1 MTDAEKEALKQKLM
15 SLAKNEIV
23 ITYDDPITLLPA
35 TATRI
40 GGVPAVPKD
49 FEWPRHAHT
58 RIRDWLASLFRRVIP
73 GLSARNPQRELPLA
87 FLGQINLK
95 DAAPYDKDGLLPKS
109 GVLSFFLAPW
119 AGGYYSSDRGAAR
132 VYYFPDEAALTTVA
146 NFPDDLDDKCKFPEL
161 APEFMNKT
169 SMPDCDEYAFLTN
182 DERDWGEEYDDF
194 DQCRSECGYVKFE
207 ERACF
212 KLLGYPCVICDVWP
226 DTMEEICESATG
238 EFLGHDGAGET
249 EEAVRERAKEWT
261 LLLEADL
268 ISRATGKVAK
278 FFEPA
283 GIFNFWIRKEDLRNL
298 NFENVWLISYYY

>member
-1 MTDAEKEALKQKLM
+1 MTDAEREEIKQKLM

-23 ITYDDPITLLPA
+23 ITYDAPTSLLPA

-58 RIRDWLASLFRRVIP
+58 RIRDWLASLVRRVIP

-146 NFPDDLDDKCKFPEL
+146 NFPDDLDDKCKFPEF
-161 APEFMNKT
+161 APGFMCKT
-169 SMPDCDEYAFLTN
+169 SMPECDEYAFLTN
-182 DERDWGEEYDDF
+182 DDRDWGEECDDF
-194 DQCRSECGYVKFE
+194 NQCRSECGFVEFE

-261 LLLEADL
+261 LLLEADK
-268 ISRATGKVAK
+268 IDRKMNMVSA

-283 GIFNFWIRKEDLRNL
+283 GKFYFWIRKEDLRNL
-298 NFENVWLISYYY
+298 NFENVWLISYFY